1 MPRCGRWSIAG
12 SNGGVILD
20 DTPDRL
26 GSLTDA
32 AGGAL
37 AELTERDAVARAW
50 AGDHTLWR
58 DDPTEVTDR
67 LGWLTVASD
76 MVARLDGLRAQCRTF
91 ASQHD
96 HVLLMGMGGSSLFP
110 EVIARSSDL
119 TGAAA
124 PDDPPGATP
133 PDGGWPTLHVLDTTD
148 PAAVARLATD
158 LPADRTM
165 HIAASKSGTTL
176 ETRSHLAW
184 AWERHSDPAR
194 FAAITDPGSE
204 LADLAADRGF
214 AALWEN
220 RPDIGGRYSALSLFG
235 LVPALLAGADVD
247 GLLASATAMADR
259 LRSSPGANPA
269 ARLAATMAA
278 GVRSGRDKLTVLV
291 PDRVAAFGLW
301 LEQLIAE
308 STGKDGT
315 GVVPVVG
322 ETPAEPGDYGDDR
335 VFVGLG
341 DHPGLDALADAG
353 HPVTLLPCDDAV
365 ADLGGQVVL
374 WELATA
380 LCGALLGI
388 QPFDQPDVASAKA
401 ATGRVLERGEP
412 DHVPSTPLD
421 DLLGTLQAGDYLAIQ
436 AFVDPGASVASRLDE
451 VRHALR
457 DRLRIATTLGFGP
470 RFLHSTGQ
478 LHKGGPDSVVCVQVV
493 GDDPDDVPVPGAGYG
508 FSRLKR
514 AQADGDLVALR
525 DRGRRVGRVALD
537 ELLDAVPA

>member
-1 MPRCGRWSIAG
+1 M
-12 SNGGVILD
+12 ILD

-26 GSLTDA
+26 GELTDA
-32 AGGAL
+32 AGAAL
-37 AELTERDAVARAW
+37 AELAERDAVARTW

-76 MVARLDGLRAQCRTF
+76 MAARLDGLRAQCRAI
-91 ASQHD
+91 ASASD

-110 EVIARSSDL
+110 EVIARSSGPG
-119 TGAAA
+119 GAAA
-124 PDDPPGATP
+124 PAEPPSATP
-133 PDGGWPTLHVLDTTD
+133 PEGGWPDLHVLDTTD
-148 PAAVARLATD
+148 PAALSRLAAEM
-158 LPADRTM
+158 PAERAL
-165 HIAASKSGTTL
+165 HIAASKSGTTI

-184 AWERHSDPAR
+184 AWERHPDPTR

-204 LADLAADRGF
+204 LAALAGDRGF
-214 AALWEN
+214 AAVWEN

-247 GLLASATAMADR
+247 GLLASAAAMADR

-278 GVRSGRDKLTVLV
+278 GVRSGRDKLTIVV
-291 PDRVAAFGLW
+291 PHHLATFGLW

-322 ETPAEPGDYGDDR
+322 ETIAGPGVYGDDR
-335 VFVGLG
+335 LFVGLG
-341 DHPGLDALADAG
+341 EHPALDALGDAG
-353 HPVTLLPCDDAV
+353 HPVTVLPCDGAV
-365 ADLGGQVVL
+365 ADLGGQVLL

-380 LCGALLGI
+380 LCGALLGL
-388 QPFDQPDVASAKA
+388 QPFDQPDVAAAKA
-401 ATGRVLERGEP
+401 ATHRVLERGEP
-412 DHVPSTPLD
+412 DDVPVAPLT
-421 DLLGTLQAGDYLAIQ
+421 DLLGVVRPGDYVAIQ
-436 AFVDPGASVASRLDE
+436 AFVDPGSSVAGRLE
-451 VRHALR
+451 EARHALR
-457 DRLRIATTLGFGP
+457 DRLRVATTLGFGP

-525 DRGRRVGRVALD
+525 ARGRRVGRVVLD